1 MKNFCRMKNRNQ
13 LIFINAEEIWGK
25 WLQKSTIHFVLK
37 KHGDIDVGRNK
48 KAKMTNKQEAGRIYL
63 LKWI

>member
-1 MKNFCRMKNRNQ
+1 MAPKKHHPFC
-13 LIFINAEEIWGK
+13 AE
-25 WLQKSTIHFVLK
+25 

>member
-1 MKNFCRMKNRNQ
+1 MPSS
-13 LIFINAEEIWGK
+13 LA
-25 WLQKSTIHFVLK
+25 V
-37 KHGDIDVGRNK
+37 KHGNIDVGRNK